1 MAFRKKKQDPFL
13 EIQACLQRR
22 DYKSAL
28 DWFNTLLQK
37 DPKNTQIRLRF
48 ADTLVLAG
56 SKHEAVK
63 QFRVVADELAEK
75 GFMIRAIAIN
85 KKILQLDP
93 SQTDVHQKLATMN
106 EERSTETSSRA
117 ALAELLH
124 RPGDPLR
131 RASEPPPPK
140 AAPPPPKAAPPPA
153 SLPELSLEESMAM
166 EFGESH
172 ELPGGSQPPAEEV
185 AEVEEV
191 QIIEEIEPAPPAEE
205 YSGGFELVDEST
217 PAAPPAQAFPD
228 EPPTFAEEP
237 VAFADSAPLEQEEE
251 IEIVSVDAGPP
262 EEEAE
267 AAVELS
273 FEGVDE
279 PVTELQADIVLDVQQ
294 ETPERGAEE
303 VEEPE
308 EIEVVELEVESE
320 PSLAADGA
328 ESLIG
333 ALGEDID
340 SLIDSIIDDIGS
352 SAHGA
357 PPSREPPP
365 THIPL
370 FSDLTTSEFI
380 AVALL
385 LVRRVAKVGE
395 VIVREG
401 DPGESMFIVSTGEVR
416 ATILRDG
423 QQVPVAT
430 MRDGDFFGEMAV
442 LSGEPRTAT
451 VTAVKSTELLELSRE
466 HLSEICARH
475 PHVEAKIRLAYDER
489 VSRSAPQ
496 RR

>member
-37 DPKNTQIRLRF
+37 DPRNTQIRLRF

-56 SKHEAVK
+56 SKREAVK

-93 SQTDVHQKLATMN
+93 SQTDVHQKLAAMN
-106 EERSTETSSRA
+106 EERSTEASSRA
-117 ALAELLH
+117 ALSEALH
-124 RPGDPLR
+124 RPSDPLKR
-131 RASEPPPPK
+131 SSPPAPK
-140 AAPPPPKAAPPPA
+140 APAP
-153 SLPELSLEESMAM
+153 LPEISLEESMAM
-166 EFGESH
+166 EFGDSH
-172 ELPGGSQPPAEEV
+172 ELPGGSESPVEQV
-185 AEVEEV
+185 ADVGEVEEV
-191 QIIEEIEPAPPAEE
+191 QIIEEIEPAPRAQEF
-205 YSGGFELVDEST
+205 SGGFELVDDST
-217 PAAPPAQAFPD
+217 PAAPPARAIPD

-237 VAFADSAPLEQEEE
+237 VVFTDTSVEEEE
-251 IEIVSVDAGPP
+251 IEIVTVDVEPSHEQVEGADG
-262 EEEAE
+262 
-267 AAVELS
+267 AVELS
-273 FEGVDE
+273 FEGVEE
-279 PVTELQADIVLDVQQ
+279 PVTELQADIVLDMEEQAPEAVQ
-294 ETPERGAEE
+294 
-303 VEEPE
+303 EPE
-308 EIEVVELEVESE
+308 EVEVVELDVESE
-320 PSLAADGA
+320 PALAADGA

-352 SAHGA
+352 SAQGA
-357 PPSREPPP
+357 PPSREPPA

-423 QQVPVAT
+423 QQLPVAT

-489 VSRSAPQ
+489 VSRSTPP
-496 RR
+496 RRR

>member
-1 MAFRKKKQDPFL
+1 MAFRKKQQDPFQ

-28 DWFNTLLQK
+28 DWFNTLLKK
-37 DPKNTQIRLRF
+37 DSKNTQIRLRF

-56 SKHEAVK
+56 SKREAVK

-93 SQTDVHQKLATMN
+93 SQTDVHHKLAAMN

-117 ALAELLH
+117 ALSDLLH
-124 RPGDPLR
+124 RPGDPLL
-131 RASEPPPPK
+131 RAALSPPPVQ
-140 AAPPPPKAAPPPA
+140 APPPA
-153 SLPELSLEESMAM
+153 SFPGLSLEESMAM
-166 EFGESH
+166 EFGDSN
-172 ELPGGSQPPAEEV
+172 ELPGSSESDAEEV
-185 AEVEEV
+185 AEVEDV
-191 QIIEEIEPAPPAEE
+191 QVVEEIEEIAVEEPAEFA
-205 YSGGFELVDEST
+205 GGFELVDESAPVAPRARAFT
-217 PAAPPAQAFPD
+217 DEAPAL
-228 EPPTFAEEP
+228 AEEP
-237 VAFADSAPLEQEEE
+237 GPLAGAQTEEEEIEVVTIDAGGSDSALELSFDGVEMPVSELDAEIVLDTEEQATREEVGEVEQVEEFEE
-251 IEIVSVDAGPP
+251 IEIV
-262 EEEAE
+262 
-267 AAVELS
+267 EL
-273 FEGVDE
+273 D
-279 PVTELQADIVLDVQQ
+279 
-294 ETPERGAEE
+294 
-303 VEEPE
+303 
-308 EIEVVELEVESE
+308 VESE
-320 PSLAADGA
+320 PALAADGA

-352 SAHGA
+352 SAQGSA
-357 PPSREPPP
+357 PSRQPPP

-385 LVRRVAKVGE
+385 LVRRVTKVGE

-423 QQVPVAT
+423 RQVPVAT

-489 VSRSAPQ
+489 VSRSAQ
-496 RR
+496 KRT

>member
-56 SKHEAVK
+56 SKKEAVK

-93 SQTDVHQKLATMN
+93 TQTDVHQKLASMN
-106 EERSTETSSRA
+106 EERSTETSSRE
-117 ALAELLH
+117 ALSQALH
-124 RPGDPLR
+124 RPSEPLKRAAAAPLR
-131 RASEPPPPK
+131 PPAVPP
-140 AAPPPPKAAPPPA
+140 AAP
-153 SLPELSLEESMAM
+153 LPSLSLEESMAM
-166 EFGESH
+166 EFGDSH
-172 ELPGGSQPPAEEV
+172 ELPGAAEEV
-185 AEVEEV
+185 EEIAIV
-191 QIIEEIEPAPPAEE
+191 EEIEPAPEAPAAEFA
-205 YSGGFELVDEST
+205 GGFELVDE
-217 PAAPPAQAFPD
+217 PVEAAPPRRPISD

-237 VAFADSAPLEQEEE
+237 VIFAGSGGGEEE
-251 IEIVSVDAGPP
+251 IEVVSVDGS
-262 EEEAE
+262 EEGVA
-267 AAVELS
+267 LS
-273 FEGVDE
+273 LDGVDE
-279 PVTELQADIVLDVQQ
+279 PVSEFSGQEIVLDA
-294 ETPERGAEE
+294 EGEALEEE
-303 VEEPE
+303 VQV
-308 EIEVVELEVESE
+308 IELDVESE
-320 PSLAADGA
+320 PALAADGA

-352 SAHGA
+352 SAKGA
-357 PPSREPPP
+357 EPTREPPP

-401 DPGESMFIVSTGEVR
+401 DPGDSMFIVSTGEVR

-423 QQVPVAT
+423 RQVPVAT
-430 MRDGDFFGEMAV
+430 MKDGDFFGEMAV
-442 LSGEPRTAT
+442 LTGEPRTAT

-475 PHVEAKIRLAYDER
+475 PEVEAKIRLAYDER
-489 VSRSAPQ
+489 VSRSKPRQ
-496 RR
+496 G

>member
-1 MAFRKKKQDPFL
+1 MAFRKKKLDPFQ

-22 DYKSAL
+22 DYKTAL

-56 SKHEAVK
+56 SKREAVK

-93 SQTDVHQKLATMN
+93 SQTDVHQKLASMN

-117 ALAELLH
+117 ALAQLLH
-124 RPGDPLR
+124 RPTDPFR
-131 RASEPPPPK
+131 RSSDAAPKPPAPAAATPPPPP
-140 AAPPPPKAAPPPA
+140 AA
-153 SLPELSLEESMAM
+153 LPEISLEESMAM
-166 EFGESH
+166 EFGDSH
-172 ELPGGSQPPAEEV
+172 EVPAAPESVEPVLEV
-185 AEVEEV
+185 EIVEEV
-191 QIIEEIEPAPPAEE
+191 EAVAAKEPESF
-205 YSGGFELVDEST
+205 SGGFELVEES
-217 PAAPPAQAFPD
+217 PNEVPPA
-228 EPPTFAEEP
+228 FAEEP
-237 VAFADSAPLEQEEE
+237 MAFGASDEEE
-251 IEIVSVDAGPP
+251 IEIVTVDA
-262 EEEAE
+262 EASEEATG
-267 AAVELS
+267 LS
-273 FEGVDE
+273 FEGVE
-279 PVTELQADIVLDVQQ
+279 QPVSEFSGTEIVVD
-294 ETPERGAEE
+294 AEE
-303 VEEPE
+303 PSDPIEEV
-308 EIEVVELEVESE
+308 EVVELEVESE
-320 PSLAADGA
+320 PALAADGA

-352 SAHGA
+352 SAKGA
-357 PPSREPPP
+357 APSREPPP

-370 FSDLTTSEFI
+370 FSDLTASEFI

-395 VIVREG
+395 VVVREG
-401 DPGESMFIVSTGEVR
+401 DPGDSMFIVSTGEVR

-423 QQVPVAT
+423 GQLPVAT

-466 HLSEICARH
+466 HLSEICSRH

-489 VSRSAPQ
+489 VSRPSPQ

>member
-1 MAFRKKKQDPFL
+1 MAFRKKKQDPFQ

-56 SKHEAVK
+56 SKREAVK

-93 SQTDVHQKLATMN
+93 TQTDVHQKLAAMK
-106 EERSTETSSRA
+106 EERSTDTASRA
-117 ALAELLH
+117 AFSEMLH
-124 RPGDPLR
+124 RPSDPLR
-131 RASEPPPPK
+131 SALK
-140 AAPPPPKAAPPPA
+140 APPPPAPPPA

-166 EFGESH
+166 EFGDSH
-172 ELPGGSQPPAEEV
+172 ELPGASDSPAEEV
-185 AEVEEV
+185 AEVQVVEDIDEV
-191 QIIEEIEPAPPAEE
+191 AVEEPAALPAEE
-205 YSGGFELVDEST
+205 FAGGFELVDEST
-217 PAAPPAQAFPD
+217 PVAPPSRAFTD
-228 EPPTFAEEP
+228 EAPSFAEEP
-237 VAFADSAPLEQEEE
+237 VMFTDSAAEEEE
-251 IEIVSVDAGPP
+251 IEIVTVDADASEG
-262 EEEAE
+262 AS
-267 AAVELS
+267 ELS
-273 FEGVDE
+273 FDGIEE
-279 PVTELQADIVLDVQQ
+279 PVTELQADIVLDT
-294 ETPERGAEE
+294 EEEEE
-303 VEEPE
+303 VEE
-308 EIEVVELEVESE
+308 VELVELDVESE
-320 PSLAADGA
+320 PALAADGA

-352 SAHGA
+352 SAQGA
-357 PPSREPPP
+357 APAREPPP

-380 AVALL
+380 DVALL

-395 VIVREG
+395 MIVREG

-423 QQVPVAT
+423 RQMPVAT

>member
-1 MAFRKKKQDPFL
+1 MAFRKKKQDPFH

-56 SKHEAVK
+56 SKREAVK

-106 EERSTETSSRA
+106 EERSTDTASRA
-117 ALAELLH
+117 ALSDLLH
-124 RPGDPLR
+124 RPGDALR
-131 RASEPPPPK
+131 RAPQ
-140 AAPPPPKAAPPPA
+140 APPPPSAPPPA

-166 EFGESH
+166 EFGDSH
-172 ELPGGSQPPAEEV
+172 ELPGASEPPAEEV
-185 AEVEEV
+185 EEV
-191 QIIEEIEPAPPAEE
+191 QVVEEIEEITASEPAEPPAAEFA
-205 YSGGFELVDEST
+205 GGFELVDEST
-217 PAAPPAQAFPD
+217 PAAAPARAFTD
-228 EPPTFAEEP
+228 EPPTFDEEP
-237 VAFADSAPLEQEEE
+237 VVFTDSAAEEEE
-251 IEIVSVDAGPP
+251 IEIVTVDADASEGV
-262 EEEAE
+262 
-267 AAVELS
+267 VELS
-273 FEGVDE
+273 FEGVEE
-279 PVTELQADIVLDVQQ
+279 PVSEFGQAEIVLDA
-294 ETPERGAEE
+294 PEEAPQEE
-303 VEEPE
+303 VEEV
-308 EIEVVELEVESE
+308 EVIELEVESE
-320 PSLAADGA
+320 PALAADGA

-352 SAHGA
+352 SAKGA
-357 PPSREPPP
+357 EPAREPPP

-423 QQVPVAT
+423 RQAPVAT

>member
-1 MAFRKKKQDPFL
+1 MLVSGEIENVPLLDVLQVMSYSKQTGVL
-13 EIQACLQRR
+13 KVGGAEIQG
-22 DYKSAL
+22 AL
-28 DWFNTLLQK
+28 VFERGAIVCGESTSTRPLL
-37 DPKNTQIRLRF
+37 
-48 ADTLVLAG
+48 A
-56 SKHEAVK
+56 
-63 QFRVVADELAEK
+63 
-75 GFMIRAIAIN
+75 
-85 KKILQLDP
+85 
-93 SQTDVHQKLATMN
+93 
-106 EERSTETSSRA
+106 RA
-117 ALAELLH
+117 ALEREPRTHIALRRVGTLAALTELLGLRSGTFRFQGTKERLAELA
-124 RPGDPLR
+124 GV
-131 RASEPPPPK
+131 
-140 AAPPPPKAAPPPA
+140 
-153 SLPELSLEESMAM
+153 SLAVFYDGGTLDTGELS
-166 EFGESH
+166 FDG
-172 ELPGGSQPPAEEV
+172 
-185 AEVEEV
+185 VEEV
-191 QIIEEIEPAPPAEE
+191 EVIE
-205 YSGGFELVDEST
+205 
-217 PAAPPAQAFPD
+217 
-228 EPPTFAEEP
+228 
-237 VAFADSAPLEQEEE
+237 
-251 IEIVSVDAGPP
+251 
-262 EEEAE
+262 
-267 AAVELS
+267 
-273 FEGVDE
+273 
-279 PVTELQADIVLDVQQ
+279 LD
-294 ETPERGAEE
+294 
-303 VEEPE
+303 
-308 EIEVVELEVESE
+308 VESE
-320 PSLAADGA
+320 PALAAGGA

-352 SAHGA
+352 SAKGA
-357 PPSREPPP
+357 APAREPPP

-423 QQVPVAT
+423 RQAPVAT

>member
-1 MAFRKKKQDPFL
+1 MAFRKKKQDPFQ

-37 DPKNTQIRLRF
+37 DPRNTQIRLRF

-56 SKHEAVK
+56 SKREAVK

-85 KKILQLDP
+85 KKVLQLDP
-93 SQTDVHQKLATMN
+93 SQTDVHQKLAAMN

-117 ALAELLH
+117 ALSELLH

-131 RASEPPPPK
+131 RFSEPQPTPKTAPPEAPPPK
-140 AAPPPPKAAPPPA
+140 
-153 SLPELSLEESMAM
+153 LSLEESMAM
-166 EFGESH
+166 EFGDSH
-172 ELPGGSQPPAEEV
+172 DLPDSSDTSVEEID
-185 AEVEEV
+185 EV
-191 QIIEEIEPAPPAEE
+191 QIVEEIEPDAAPAAPSTEQF
-205 YSGGFELVDEST
+205 SGGFELVEES
-217 PAAPPAQAFPD
+217 APPAPPARAVSD
-228 EPPTFAEEP
+228 EPPTFAEER
-237 VAFADSAPLEQEEE
+237 VVFAESAPEEREE
-251 IEIVSVDAGPP
+251 IEIVDIEADAS
-262 EEEAE
+262 ER
-267 AAVELS
+267 AVELS
-273 FEGVDE
+273 FDGIEE
-279 PVTELQADIVLDVQQ
+279 PVSELEAEIVLDAPE
-294 ETPERGAEE
+294 ETPDEEGEE
-303 VEEPE
+303 V
-308 EIEVVELEVESE
+308 EVVELEVESE
-320 PSLAADGA
+320 PALAADGP

-352 SAHGA
+352 SAKGA
-357 PPSREPPP
+357 APAREPPP

-385 LVRRVAKVGE
+385 LVRRVVKAGE

-416 ATILRDG
+416 ATLLRDG
-423 QQVPVAT
+423 EDLPVAT

-489 VSRSAPQ
+489 VSRSAP

>member
-1 MAFRKKKQDPFL
+1 
-13 EIQACLQRR
+13 
-22 DYKSAL
+22 
-28 DWFNTLLQK
+28 
-37 DPKNTQIRLRF
+37 
-48 ADTLVLAG
+48 
-56 SKHEAVK
+56 
-63 QFRVVADELAEK
+63 
-75 GFMIRAIAIN
+75 
-85 KKILQLDP
+85 
-93 SQTDVHQKLATMN
+93 
-106 EERSTETSSRA
+106 
-117 ALAELLH
+117 
-124 RPGDPLR
+124 
-131 RASEPPPPK
+131 
-140 AAPPPPKAAPPPA
+140 
-153 SLPELSLEESMAM
+153 M
-166 EFGESH
+166 EFGDSQ
-172 ELPGGSQPPAEEV
+172 ELPGGSESPVEQVEDV
-185 AEVEEV
+185 GDVEEV
-191 QIIEEIEPAPPAEE
+191 QIIEEIEPAPRAEE
-205 YSGGFELVDEST
+205 FSGGFELVDEST
-217 PAAPPAQAFPD
+217 PAAPPARAIPD

-237 VAFADSAPLEQEEE
+237 VVFTDTSAEEEE
-251 IEIVSVDAGPP
+251 IEIVTDVEPSHESVGGADG
-262 EEEAE
+262 
-267 AAVELS
+267 AVELS
-273 FEGVDE
+273 FEGVEE
-279 PVTELQADIVLDVQQ
+279 PVTELQADIVLDMEEQAPDAVQ
-294 ETPERGAEE
+294 
-303 VEEPE
+303 EPE
-308 EIEVVELEVESE
+308 EVEVVELDVESE
-320 PSLAADGA
+320 PALAADGA

-352 SAHGA
+352 SAQGA
-357 PPSREPPP
+357 APSREPPP

-370 FSDLTTSEFI
+370 FSDLTSSEFI
-380 AVALL
+380 AVALV

>member
-1 MAFRKKKQDPFL
+1 MAFRKKKQDPFQ

-56 SKHEAVK
+56 SKREAVK

-93 SQTDVHQKLATMN
+93 TQTDVHQKLAAMK
-106 EERSTETSSRA
+106 EERSTDTASRA
-117 ALAELLH
+117 AFSEMLH
-124 RPGDPLR
+124 RPSDPLR
-131 RASEPPPPK
+131 SALK
-140 AAPPPPKAAPPPA
+140 APPPPAPPPA

-166 EFGESH
+166 EFGDSH
-172 ELPGGSQPPAEEV
+172 ELPGASDSPAEEF
-185 AEVEEV
+185 AEVQVVEDIDEV
-191 QIIEEIEPAPPAEE
+191 AVEQPAALPAEE
-205 YSGGFELVDEST
+205 FAGGFELVDEST
-217 PAAPPAQAFPD
+217 PVAPPSRAFTD
-228 EPPTFAEEP
+228 EAPSFAEEP
-237 VAFADSAPLEQEEE
+237 VMFTDSAAEEEE
-251 IEIVSVDAGPP
+251 IEIVTVDADASEG
-262 EEEAE
+262 AS
-267 AAVELS
+267 ELS
-273 FEGVDE
+273 FDGIEE
-279 PVTELQADIVLDVQQ
+279 PVTELQADIVLDT
-294 ETPERGAEE
+294 EEEEE
-303 VEEPE
+303 VEE
-308 EIEVVELEVESE
+308 VELVELDVESE
-320 PSLAADGA
+320 PALAADGA

-352 SAHGA
+352 SAQGA
-357 PPSREPPP
+357 APAREPPP

-380 AVALL
+380 DVALL

-395 VIVREG
+395 MIVREG

-423 QQVPVAT
+423 RQMPVAT

>member
-1 MAFRKKKQDPFL
+1 MAFRKKKQDPFQ

-56 SKHEAVK
+56 SKREAVK

-93 SQTDVHQKLATMN
+93 SQTDVHQKLAAMK
-106 EERSTETSSRA
+106 EERSTDTASRA
-117 ALAELLH
+117 ALSEMLH

-131 RASEPPPPK
+131 STSK
-140 AAPPPPKAAPPPA
+140 APPPPAQPPA

-166 EFGESH
+166 EFGDSH
-172 ELPGGSQPPAEEV
+172 ELPGAPESPAED
-185 AEVEEV
+185 VEEV
-191 QIIEEIEPAPPAEE
+191 QVVEEFEEVAVEEPAATPTEE
-205 YSGGFELVDEST
+205 FTGGFELVDEST
-217 PAAPPAQAFPD
+217 PVSPPSPAFAD
-228 EPPTFAEEP
+228 EAPTFAEEP
-237 VAFADSAPLEQEEE
+237 VVFTDSVAEEEE
-251 IEIVSVDAGPP
+251 IEIVTVDAEASEGP
-262 EEEAE
+262 A
-267 AAVELS
+267 ELS
-273 FEGVDE
+273 FDGVEE
-279 PVTELQADIVLDVQQ
+279 PVNEFSGAEIVVDAQD
-294 ETPERGAEE
+294 EAPDEEAEE
-303 VEEPE
+303 VEEV
-308 EIEVVELEVESE
+308 EIVELDVESE
-320 PSLAADGA
+320 PALAADGA

-357 PPSREPPP
+357 APSREPPP

-401 DPGESMFIVSTGEVR
+401 DPGASMFIVSTGEVR
-416 ATILRDG
+416 ATILREG
-423 QQVPVAT
+423 AQVPVAT

-489 VSRSAPQ
+489 VSRSAPP

>member
-1 MAFRKKKQDPFL
+1 MAFRKKKQDPFH

-28 DWFNTLLQK
+28 DWFNALLQK

-56 SKHEAVK
+56 SKREAVN

-106 EERSTETSSRA
+106 EERSSDAASRT
-117 ALAELLH
+117 ALADLLH
-124 RPGDPLR
+124 RPEDPLR
-131 RASEPPPPK
+131 RSSPP
-140 AAPPPPKAAPPPA
+140 APPPSSQSAPPPA
-153 SLPELSLEESMAM
+153 SLPEISLEESMAM
-166 EFGESH
+166 EFGESQG
-172 ELPGGSQPPAEEV
+172 LPGAPEPPVEELDEIEIVEEIQPVATPGPSKPAAEEL
-185 AEVEEV
+185 A
-191 QIIEEIEPAPPAEE
+191 
-205 YSGGFELVDEST
+205 GGFELVDEST
-217 PAAPPAQAFPD
+217 PVSPPSRAVTDEAPS
-228 EPPTFAEEP
+228 FAEEP
-237 VAFADSAPLEQEEE
+237 VPIEGSAPEEE
-251 IEIVSVDAGPP
+251 IEIVTVDAA
-262 EEEAE
+262 EEAI
-267 AAVELS
+267 ALS
-273 FEGVDE
+273 FDGVE
-279 PVTELQADIVLDVQQ
+279 APVTELGEAAIVLEAQ
-294 ETPERGAEE
+294 EEAPTPGVGVDE
-303 VEEPE
+303 VE
-308 EIEVVELEVESE
+308 VLELDVESE
-320 PSLAADGA
+320 PALAADGA
-328 ESLIG
+328 QSLIG

-352 SAHGA
+352 SARGTA
-357 PPSREPPP
+357 PAREPPP

-370 FSDLTTSEFI
+370 FSDLTASEFI

-416 ATILRDG
+416 ATILREG
-423 QQVPVAT
+423 RQVVVAT

-466 HLSEICARH
+466 HLSEICSRH
-475 PHVEAKIRLAYDER
+475 PEVEAKIRLAYDER
-489 VSRSAPQ
+489 VSRSAP
-496 RR
+496 RRS

>member
-1 MAFRKKKQDPFL
+1 MAFRKKKQDPFQ

-56 SKHEAVK
+56 SKREAVK

-93 SQTDVHQKLATMN
+93 SQTDVHQKLAAMK
-106 EERSTETSSRA
+106 EERSTDTASRA
-117 ALAELLH
+117 ALSEMLH
-124 RPGDPLR
+124 RPGEPLR
-131 RASEPPPPK
+131 SASK
-140 AAPPPPKAAPPPA
+140 APPPQAQPPA
-153 SLPELSLEESMAM
+153 PLPELSLEESMAM
-166 EFGESH
+166 EFGDSH
-172 ELPGGSQPPAEEV
+172 ELPGASESPAEEV
-185 AEVEEV
+185 EEIQIVEE
-191 QIIEEIEPAPPAEE
+191 IEEIAAPEPAAPAPAEFA
-205 YSGGFELVDEST
+205 GGFELVDEST
-217 PAAPPAQAFPD
+217 PVAPRARAFTD
-228 EPPTFAEEP
+228 EAPTFAEEP
-237 VAFADSAPLEQEEE
+237 VLFSGSETEEEE
-251 IEIVSVDAGPP
+251 IEVVTVDAD
-262 EEEAE
+262 ESES
-267 AAVELS
+267 AVELS
-273 FEGVDE
+273 FDGVEE
-279 PVTELQADIVLDVQQ
+279 PVSEFGQAEIVLDAEEAPSAMEGSQ
-294 ETPERGAEE
+294 EPEEE
-303 VEEPE
+303 VEV
-308 EIEVVELEVESE
+308 IELDVESE
-320 PSLAADGA
+320 PALAADGA

-352 SAHGA
+352 SARGA
-357 PPSREPPP
+357 APSREPPP

-385 LVRRVAKVGE
+385 LVRRVAKTGE

-401 DPGESMFIVSTGEVR
+401 DPGASMFIVSTGEVR
-416 ATILRDG
+416 ATVLQDG